1 MKPFLIST
9 IILRNNLFFLLAAS
23 LLLHSC
29 SIYKEVEVKEVVDVK
44 ITEFSEQGIKAD
56 VYLSINNPNGYKISM
71 TESHIVLVFEGKTL
85 GEVVLEEPLVIPKK
99 SMTTQVMKVN
109 TAYGDLSSLLGNILS
124 IMFQSEFELQG
135 RGYVKGKALFVARK
149 VPVEFKQKLSRKDL
163 GL

>member
-1 MKPFLIST
+1 M
-9 IILRNNLFFLLAAS
+9 
-23 LLLHSC
+23 
-29 SIYKEVEVKEVVDVK
+29 VDVK